1 MKNIINRIIGM
12 NAETRARTVAAFVT
26 AVLDVL
32 AAFHIVNFTDAQT
45 NAIYK
50 IVLTIVTAVVWGY
63 ASHYKNNDFTEEACE
78 GTGLTRLLK
87 AEKQAGVYTETM
99 EMEIEEEEGG
109 EEGES
114 HNIG

>member
-1 MKNIINRIIGM
+1 MKNIINRLIGM
-12 NAETRARTVAAFVT
+12 DAGTRTRTITALVT
-26 AVLDVL
+26 AVLDFL
-32 AAFHIVNFTDAQT
+32 TAFGIVNFSDAQT
-45 NAIYK
+45 DAIYK

-87 AEKQAGVYTETM
+87 AEKQAGVYTEPR

-109 EEGES
+109 EADES
-114 HNIG
+114 SNIG

>member
-26 AVLDVL
+26 AVLDFL
-32 AAFHIVNFTDAQT
+32 AAFHIVHFSDAQT
-45 NAIYK
+45 DAIYK

-87 AEKQAGVYTETM
+87 AEKQAGVYTEPL
-99 EMEIEEEEGG
+99 EMEIEEEG
-109 EEGES
+109 EADES
-114 HNIG
+114 RNIG

>member
-26 AVLDVL
+26 AVLDFL
-32 AAFHIVNFTDAQT
+32 AAFHIVHFSDAQT
-45 NAIYK
+45 DAIYK

-78 GTGLTRLLK
+78 GTGLMRLLK
-87 AEKQAGVYTETM
+87 AEKKAGVYTETM
-99 EMEIEEEEGG
+99 EMEIEEEGG
-109 EEGES
+109 EADES
-114 HNIG
+114 SNIG

>member
-12 NAETRARTVAAFVT
+12 NAETRARTVTAFVT
-26 AVLDVL
+26 AVLDFL
-32 AAFHIVNFTDAQT
+32 AAFHIVHFSDAQT
-45 NAIYK
+45 DAIYK

-87 AEKQAGVYTETM
+87 AEKQAGVYTEPR
-99 EMEIEEEEGG
+99 EMEIEEEGG
-109 EEGES
+109 EADES
-114 HNIG
+114 SNIG

>member
-1 MKNIINRIIGM
+1 MKNIINRLIGM
-12 NAETRARTVAAFVT
+12 DAGTRARTVTALVT
-26 AVLDVL
+26 AILDFL
-32 AAFHIVNFTDAQT
+32 AAFHIVRFSDAQT
-45 NAIYK
+45 DAIYK

>member
-26 AVLDVL
+26 AVLDFL
-32 AAFHIVNFTDAQT
+32 AAFHIVHFSDAQT
-45 NAIYK
+45 DAIYK
-50 IVLTIVTAVVWGY
+50 IVLTIVTAFVWGY

-87 AEKQAGVYTETM
+87 AEKKAGVYTEPR
-99 EMEIEEEEGG
+99 EMEIEEEGG
-109 EEGES
+109 EADES
-114 HNIG
+114 RNIG